1 VCAANPN
8 TVVVTNVGHAF
19 DTRWETEAK
28 AVLHCWYPGEEF
40 GRALAQVLAGDREPG
55 GRMPVTIAREDADYP
70 ALSLQPD
77 ASGDLRYEEGTQ
89 VGYRGLAARGIAPR
103 QAFGAGFGYTTFAL
117 DGVAVETEDT
127 DGWTVSV
134 DVRNTGTRAGAEV
147 VQVYRTVPELTLVG
161 FEKVHLA
168 AGETRTVRIAIDRR
182 RLQTWEGGWTDLPGP
197 VDLLVGRSSADLPFA
212 VQVNTL

>member
-1 VCAANPN
+1 
-8 TVVVTNVGHAF
+8 
-19 DTRWETEAK
+19 
-28 AVLHCWYPGEEF
+28 
-40 GRALAQVLAGDREPG
+40 
-55 GRMPVTIAREDADYP
+55 MPVTIAQEDADYP

-77 ASGDLRYEEGTQ
+77 ANGDLPYLDATRI
-89 VGYRGLAARGIAPR
+89 GYRGLAARGIAPR

-117 DGVAVETEDT
+117 DGAVVEARGA
-127 DGWTVSV
+127 DGWTVSI
-134 DVRNTGTRAGAEV
+134 DVRNTGKRAGAEV

-161 FEKVHLA
+161 FDKVHLEPA
-168 AGETRTVRIAIDRR
+168 ETRTVRIPIDRR